1 MCECEAFRNVVI
13 KPEPCLLQA
22 ICAEW
27 APATLTRSKDMQVWL
42 AWMAF
47 VDRLAGGL
55 LRAHAE
61 RCCQMLMRVF
71 ERGR

>member
-13 KPEPCLLQA
+13 KPAPCLLQA

-27 APATLTRSKDMQVWL
+27 APATLTRSKDVQVWL

-47 VDRLAGGL
+47 VDRLAG
-55 LRAHAE
+55 
-61 RCCQMLMRVF
+61 
-71 ERGR
+71 